1 MFETISKKR
10 TEKILKEYDSWI
22 HSLSVKYHIPAAFI
36 QAILY
41 MEMTRINLVDYAA
54 DFAVW
59 TGVFP
64 KKDSS
69 TGYAQIFGFVGLNA
83 VNFAADRGL
92 TSYAE
97 LHIPS
102 DHRLN
107 RNDPKD
113 VRLMWKYLHHD
124 RKANLEVAVLNMLSA
139 AEEMTGRIDFDS
151 YTEDELKHIFTRYNA
166 NTDKI
171 TRYGEDAYQHY
182 LRFMSQK
189 KD

>member
-10 TEKILKEYDSWI
+10 TERILKNYDSWI
-22 HSLSVKYHIPAAFI
+22 HTLSERYHIPAAFI

-41 MEMTRINLVDYAA
+41 MEMTRINMLDYAA
-54 DFAVW
+54 DLAVW
-59 TGVFP
+59 TGMLP

-92 TSYAE
+92 TSYQA
-97 LHIPS
+97 LRIPS
-102 DHRLN
+102 DHRLD
-107 RNDPKD
+107 RNNPED

-124 RKANLEVAVLNMLSA
+124 RKANIEVAVLNMLSA

-151 YTEDELKHIFTRYNA
+151 YSEEELKHIFTRYNA

-171 TRYGEDAYQHY
+171 TEYGETAYQYY
-182 LRFMSQK
+182 LRFLG
-189 KD
+189 